1 MRRGVAVAAWL
12 LAAAAPVSAQDAAA
26 GKLVFQ
32 QRCSSC
38 HSVVAGQ
45 PHGIGPSLAGVGGR
59 KAASTAFTYS
69 DALRKS
75 GLTWDAATLDRFLA
89 GPSKLVPGTRM
100 VVAVSDPKQRAD
112 LVAFLVKGAR

>member
-1 MRRGVAVAAWL
+1 VKGFVALLACLSVAAP
-12 LAAAAPVSAQDAAA
+12 AAAQDAAA
-26 GKLVFQ
+26 GKILFQ
-32 QRCSSC
+32 QRCQMC
-38 HSVVAGQ
+38 HTVAAGQ

-100 VVAVSDPKQRAD
+100 VVAISDPKQRAD
-112 LVAFLVKGAR
+112 AVAFLTKGAK